1 MDSYSGNRSRL
12 HATMVAIGEAF
23 EESERSLFAS
33 RFDKVVMLRDAS
45 SAPGLIESERPE
57 LAVAG
62 ADVHPDIV
70 SGILRSVAAGTV
82 RCPVVALTR
91 GTDRDRD
98 RRLKGEGAIE
108 LLSGPVTESAMKR
121 LSALLTAVR
130 EQQLAAERFLCPHC
144 PSSVPIVGHSAGMV
158 RAMEMLKTVSESPCN
173 PILILGETGTGKELA
188 ARAVHVWRCG
198 DPEKFVAVNCATL
211 NANLLE
217 SELFGHVKGSFTGA
231 DREKSGLLEVAD
243 CGTIFLDE
251 ISEMPLELQAK
262 LLRFL
267 QERSFRK
274 VGGTA
279 DIPSHATVVASSN
292 VSLYEQSLAGGFRR
306 DLYYRLAVFPIE
318 LPPLRAPERRD
329 DILLLAEYF
338 TQVSKMVR
346 RGAVTGLSDEVRQ
359 QLLAHTWPGN
369 VRELQNVI
377 ERALILEKTSL
388 ITPGSVAIDGQAPRA
403 PQPAAAPGSEF
414 SLETAEK
421 EFICRA
427 LQVAGW
433 HRTRA
438 ADMLGITRATLHAK
452 IKRYDIRMPLSQ
464 AASGPSGA
472 VAQ

>member
-1 MDSYSGNRSRL
+1 
-12 HATMVAIGEAF
+12 MVAIGEAF
-23 EESERSLFAS
+23 AEAERALLAS
-33 RFDKVVMLRDAS
+33 RFDKVVVIRDAS
-45 SAPGLIESERPE
+45 VAPGLIESERPQ

-62 ADVHPDIV
+62 PDLNCDVV

-82 RCPVVALTR
+82 RCPVVAFTS

-98 RRLKGEGAIE
+98 RRLKGEGAVE
-108 LLSGPVTESAMKR
+108 CLSGPVTEASLKR
-121 LSALLTAVR
+121 LTVLVAAAR
-130 EQQLAAERFLCPHC
+130 EQQLAAERFLCPHA
-144 PSSVPIVGHSAGMV
+144 PSGVPIVGRSAGIV
-158 RAMEMLKTVSESPCN
+158 RALEMLKAVAESPCN

-198 DPEKFVAVNCATL
+198 DPDKFIAVNCATL

-217 SELFGHVKGSFTGA
+217 SELFGHAKGSFTGA

-243 CGTIFLDE
+243 SGTIFLDE

-267 QERSFRK
+267 QERKFRK

-279 DIPSHATVVASSN
+279 DIRSNATVVASSN
-292 VSLYEQSLAGGFRR
+292 VSLYDRSREGRFRN
-306 DLYYRLAVFPIE
+306 DLYYRLAVFPVE
-318 LPPLRAPERRD
+318 LPPLRAPQRRS
-329 DILLLAEYF
+329 DIGLLAEYF
-338 TQVSKMVR
+338 IQFSRMGR
-346 RGAVTGLSDEVRQ
+346 YGAARGLSEEAGQ
-359 QLLAHTWPGN
+359 LLLAHNWPGN

-377 ERALILEKTSL
+377 DRAMILER
-388 ITPGSVAIDGQAPRA
+388 TPLVTPASVMIDGQAPPA
-403 PQPAAAPGSEF
+403 PAAGSPPAGSEF

-452 IKRYDIRMPLSQ
+452 IKRYDIQIPAAQ
-464 AASGPSGA
+464 AAGPSA
-472 VAQ
+472 AAQ